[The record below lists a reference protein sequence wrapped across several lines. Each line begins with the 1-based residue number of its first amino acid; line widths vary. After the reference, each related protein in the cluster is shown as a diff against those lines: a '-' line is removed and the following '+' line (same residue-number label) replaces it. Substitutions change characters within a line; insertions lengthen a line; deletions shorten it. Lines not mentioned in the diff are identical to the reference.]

1 MLCGVEELCSRLMT
15 TSGVR
20 RACAIGRSGLLR
32 DSARNAGCESS
43 CGELLTGRTC
53 PHSHHGAGVVGHAAR
68 DSFGRFGLAPGTS
81 PRPREP
87 LDSPVCPKPAYSAET
102 VLRTSEFPL
111 IAQYGFGGAIVVAV
125 IEILPKTPSV

>member
-1 MLCGVEELCSRLMT
+1 VLCGVDELCSRLMT
-15 TSGVR
+15 TSGVT
-20 RACAIGRSGLLR
+20 C
-32 DSARNAGCESS
+32 C
-43 CGELLTGRTC
+43 TC

-68 DSFGRFGLAPGTS
+68 GSFGRFGLAPGTS

-111 IAQYGFGGAIVVAV
+111 IAQYGLGGGAIVVAV